1 MSTPQDVS
9 PEMSKEAFLNI
20 AATLGLEG
28 DAERMDALFEET
40 KRSLARA
47 AGVFEVDTTGFA
59 PSPVNPQFEVQ
70 A

>member
-1 MSTPQDVS
+1 MSTP
-9 PEMSKEAFLNI
+9 PELSKEAFLNM

-28 DAERMDALFEET
+28 DAERMQSLYEET

-47 AGVFEVDTTGFA
+47 AGVFEIDASGFA
-59 PSPVNPQFEVQ
+59 PSPINPQFEVG